1 MKKGQEFL
9 GYVESVNFPNK
20 GIVWVEESE
29 GEKEGQRDKE
39 FAGEIKSRTKV
50 FCRDRQLNSDLK
62 RMVPGKRRGRSLK

>member
-50 FCRDRQLNSDLK
+50 CEI
-62 RMVPGKRRGRSLK
+62 GRAHV

>member
-39 FAGEIKSRTKV
+39 FAGEI
-50 FCRDRQLNSDLK
+50 
-62 RMVPGKRRGRSLK
+62 